1 MNFKKSKNVEG
12 SIRKINAKQSI
23 YLLLIM
29 TLFSGLVMEAQ
40 TTPEPPSPP
49 KTPQTSTSKS
59 YSVAVENNTGDK
71 HNSSVSVSVSDED
84 YKFKARYHQSKNEGI
99 KSILIKEL
107 GKSNLNVNRNT
118 YLWTNGDYGNDVFE
132 CKLTKGQLKI
142 YLDTNVASEAFFN
155 KIKTLGDELK
165 YYISGTSAD

>member
-23 YLLLIM
+23 CLLLIL
-29 TLFSGLVMEAQ
+29 TLFSSVMEAQ

-59 YSVAVENNTGDK
+59 YSAVEKDTKDK
-71 HNSSVSVSVSDED
+71 HNSSVSISISDED
-84 YKFKARYHQSKNEGI
+84 YKFKARYHQSKNEGV
-99 KSILIKEL
+99 KAILIEEL
-107 GKSNLNVNRNT
+107 GKSNLKVNGNT
-118 YLWTNGDYGNDVFE
+118 YLWANGDYGNDVFE

-142 YLDTNVASEAFFN
+142 YLDTNVASESFFN